1 MARPWLWLTLCVLPP
16 QLAEVHGVPR
26 GMYDGPVHE
35 VPASV
40 KAVAP
45 GAAPRIAPCAGKAAA
60 PPVRNLH
67 QSGFSLSGTWGP
79 GVGPGRA
86 G

>member
-1 MARPWLWLTLCVLPP
+1 M
-16 QLAEVHGVPR
+16 PR

-45 GAAPRIAPCAGKAAA
+45 SVASRPAPCAGKAAA

-67 QSGFSLSGTWGP
+67 QSGFSLSGTWGWR
-79 GVGPGRA
+79 GLGGSLGWA
-86 G
+86 GLEEPQFCSLGKPFVL

>member
-1 MARPWLWLTLCVLPP
+1 MLPL

-35 VPASV
+35 VPVSV

-45 GAAPRIAPCAGKAAA
+45 GAAPRIAPCAGKATA

-67 QSGFSLSGTWGP
+67 QSGFSLSGTWGHW
-79 GVGPGRA
+79 GAWGWVGKDEQ
-86 G
+86 